1 VAAKQV
7 LELAT
12 RHEVPKAR
20 ANYEAANADWRRIPS
35 EVFDRVMA
43 CFGLRLDHV
52 KVVAPSSDPWRQA
65 IARVDLNELTE

>member
-35 EVFDRVMA
+35 EVFD
-43 CFGLRLDHV
+43 HV